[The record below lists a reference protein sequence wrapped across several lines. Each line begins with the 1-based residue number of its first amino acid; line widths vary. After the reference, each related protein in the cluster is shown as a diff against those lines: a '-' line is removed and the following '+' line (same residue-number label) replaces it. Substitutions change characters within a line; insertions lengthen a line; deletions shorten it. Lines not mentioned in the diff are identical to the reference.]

1 MDKILSIKRQ
11 NGVTRVQFLSGDTL
25 QIPSAL
31 FLERRLREGE
41 IMDPDAYRAFILQRG
56 YPHALEAAMKFLA
69 LRERSEKEIRSR
81 LKRSQYP
88 DAVIEKVMDTL
99 SAHHLVSDSRFAE
112 QWVHHR
118 ARKYGKSRIAQE
130 LRIKGV
136 SSEETAAALENLP
149 EEEEFAR
156 ALEQAKKLARK
167 FQNEPLKISQ
177 ALVRR
182 GYSWS
187 IARKAAEAAVK

>member
-11 NGVTRVQFLSGDTL
+11 NGVARVQFLSGDTL

-81 LKRSQYP
+81 LKRSHYP
-88 DAVIEKVMDTL
+88 DTVIEKVMDTL
-99 SAHHLVSDSRFAE
+99 AAHHLVSDARFAE

-118 ARKYGKSRIAQE
+118 ARKYGKTRIAQE
-130 LRIKGV
+130 LRMKGV
-136 SSEETAAALENLP
+136 SSEDTAAALEQLP

-167 FQNEPLKISQ
+167 FQNEPLKITQ

-187 IARKAAEAAVK
+187 IARKAADKVGE